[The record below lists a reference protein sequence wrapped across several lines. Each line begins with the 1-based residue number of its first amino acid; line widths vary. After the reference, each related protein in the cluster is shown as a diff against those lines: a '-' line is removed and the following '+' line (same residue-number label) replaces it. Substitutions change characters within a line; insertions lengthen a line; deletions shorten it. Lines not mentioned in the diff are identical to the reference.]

1 MNAKK
6 SLEMLRIAL
15 FLTLLLAAAAIPC
28 DDVYGSHCPE
38 ASSWAVQDCIKEKV
52 DPSLLDQ
59 SCIDYMRVHDACRND
74 INKLCSGMAYTADL
88 LPCLTEWTTPDK
100 LDADCVASFPKKK
113 EKKTKTLTD
122 EQKKKADKRRKT
134 RNKAAKMAKDTL

>member
-1 MNAKK
+1 MQF
-6 SLEMLRIAL
+6 L
-15 FLTLLLAAAAIPC
+15 FVLLLSVLLSATAIPC
-28 DDVYGSHCPE
+28 DEVYGTHCPE
-38 ASSWAVQDCIKEKV
+38 ELSWGVQDCIKAKV

-59 SCIDYMRVHDACRND
+59 LCVDYMRIHDACRND

-88 LPCLTEWTTPDK
+88 LPCLTEWNTPDK

-113 EKKTKTLTD
+113 EKKTKKLTD

-134 RNKAAKMAKDTL
+134 RNKAAKMAKDAL